1 MPAFEADREA
11 VIDRAR
17 QAGVGRIMN
26 PGIDLES
33 SRRAVALA
41 EKYPEVYAAVGFH
54 PHDAAKLSTAEL
66 KELRELAGHP
76 KVKAIGEIGLDYYR
90 NLSPRDVQQ
99 RAFRGQLELAAELN
113 LPVLIHNR
121 EAFADV
127 IGMLAEWDRGR
138 EAAKP
143 LGVLHSF
150 SGDRTQVEPSLKLN
164 FLLGLTGPI
173 TFPKADE
180 MRAVAK
186 DAPLSTLLI
195 ETDAP
200 YLTPAPF
207 RGRRNEPAY
216 ARYVAEK
223 LAEVRGEALETV
235 MKQTS
240 ANAALLFEWSNSS

>member
-1 MPAFEADREA
+1 MPAFDADRDA

-26 PGIDLES
+26 PGVDLES

-54 PHDAAKLSTAEL
+54 PHDASKLGNAEL
-66 KELRELAGHP
+66 KELKALARHP

-90 NLSPRDVQQ
+90 NLSPPEEQQ
-99 RAFRGQLELAAELN
+99 RAFRQQLELAAELG
-113 LPVLIHNR
+113 LPVIIHNR
-121 EAFADV
+121 EAYTDV
-127 IGMLAEWDRGR
+127 IGMLAEWGRGQ

-143 LGVLHSF
+143 FGVLHSF
-150 SGDRTQVEPSLKLN
+150 SGDRTQVEPSLKAN

-186 DAPLSTLLI
+186 DAPLSALLI

-240 ANAALLFEWSNSS
+240 ANAALLFEWESIR

>member
-1 MPAFEADREA
+1 M
-11 VIDRAR
+11 
-17 QAGVGRIMN
+17 
-26 PGIDLES
+26 S
-33 SRRAVALA
+33 
-41 EKYPEVYAAVGFH
+41 
-54 PHDAAKLSTAEL
+54 
-66 KELRELAGHP
+66 
-76 KVKAIGEIGLDYYR
+76 
-90 NLSPRDVQQ
+90 
-99 RAFRGQLELAAELN
+99 
-113 LPVLIHNR
+113 LPVIIHNR

-127 IGMLAEWDRGR
+127 TGMLAEWGRGR
-138 EAAKP
+138 ETAKP
-143 LGVLHSF
+143 FGVLHSF
-150 SGDRTQVEPSLKLN
+150 SGDRAQVEPSLKLN

-180 MRAVAK
+180 MRAAAR

>member
-1 MPAFEADREA
+1 
-11 VIDRAR
+11 
-17 QAGVGRIMN
+17 
-26 PGIDLES
+26 
-33 SRRAVALA
+33 
-41 EKYPEVYAAVGFH
+41 
-54 PHDAAKLSTAEL
+54 
-66 KELRELAGHP
+66 
-76 KVKAIGEIGLDYYR
+76 
-90 NLSPRDVQQ
+90 
-99 RAFRGQLELAAELN
+99 
-113 LPVLIHNR
+113 
-121 EAFADV
+121 
-127 IGMLAEWDRGR
+127 
-138 EAAKP
+138 
-143 LGVLHSF
+143 
-150 SGDRTQVEPSLKLN
+150 LN

-180 MRAVAK
+180 MRAAAR